1 MGPYLPFDDPSARM
15 AAFAANLRLLCSRQ
29 GSISQVCRKVGINR
43 QQFNK
48 YLSGRH
54 IPSAENIRVI
64 ANYFGVGP
72 ELMFSEHEHFRTL
85 VEGNFFAVLD
95 HLRRAPQVVR
105 FLDAMTVANKLSLGQ
120 YLGCYDRYQ
129 FSSIYAQRILRSAFC
144 IFRNGDFLNHY
155 YVERFPSY
163 DNPSKT
169 EYVFKY
175 HGFTFPIE
183 DRIFCIDFESVQC
196 NEMTFGIYSPV
207 QRNAK
212 QFMFG
217 VVSGVAATMFR
228 QPFATR
234 AALHFRRHGLLSRAE
249 LEAATALDMND
260 PSIPREARE
269 YLGESPD
276 MIKPA

>member
-1 MGPYLPFDDPSARM
+1 MGHYPPFEDPAGRL
-15 AAFAANLRLLCSRQ
+15 AAFAANLRLLCDRQ

-54 IPSAENIRVI
+54 TPSAENIRVI

-72 ELMFSEHEHFRTL
+72 EVMFSEHDHFRTL
-85 VEGNFFAVLD
+85 VEGNFFDILD

-105 FLDAMTVANKLSLGQ
+105 FLDTMTVANKLSLGQ
-120 YLGCYDRYQ
+120 FAGCYDRYQ
-129 FSSIYAQRILRSAFC
+129 YSSIYARRILRSAFC

-155 YVERFPSY
+155 YIERFPSY

-183 DRIFCIDFESVQC
+183 DRLFCIDFESVQR

-217 VVSGVAATMFR
+217 VVSGVAATMYR

-260 PSIPREARE
+260 PTIPREARE

-276 MIKPA
+276 MIKPG